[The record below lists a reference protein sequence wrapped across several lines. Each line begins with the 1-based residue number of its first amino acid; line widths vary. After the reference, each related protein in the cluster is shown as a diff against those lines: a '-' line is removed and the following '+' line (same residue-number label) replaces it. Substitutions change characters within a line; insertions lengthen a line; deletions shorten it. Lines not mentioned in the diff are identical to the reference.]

1 MENAKCYAPQ
11 ILVGTEGLP
20 REQWLEYRRKGIGG
34 SDAAAVLGIS
44 PFRTGRDLYYD
55 KLNIVTADDAE
66 NWVQLE
72 VGTLLE
78 PLVAKI
84 FAHKTG
90 YKIYRR
96 PFMFQ
101 HPLYPWMLA
110 DLDYMAE
117 LPDGTTAIL
126 EIKTTNYNAKD
137 NWWYNG
143 EEIVPIYYE
152 SQGRHYMAVMNID
165 RVYFCCLYGNSEDE
179 AMIRR
184 IDRDMAYEEELI
196 PMFQDKYPGVTVK
209 GTYDSSGKLQTQIEE
224 GLEADVFMSA
234 APKQM
239 TALDGE
245 GLIVS
250 DTITNLLENK
260 IVLIVPSDSDS
271 GFTRFEDIEKA
282 ESIALGDPASVPVG
296 QYSEE
301 ALTSL
306 GIWDKIQDKVSFGT
320 NVTEVLNQVAAASAD
335 AGIVYATDAASM
347 ADQVKVVAEAP
358 EGSLAKKVIYPVAVV
373 KDTANAEAAGNFVE
387 FLKTDEAMKVFES
400 YGFTK
405 GE

>member
-1 MENAKCYAPQ
+1 MKKH
-11 ILVGTEGLP
+11 ITMMM
-20 REQWLEYRRKGIGG
+20 
-34 SDAAAVLGIS
+34 AAVMAATVLAGCGAS
-44 PFRTGRDLYYD
+44 KEAAT
-55 KLNIVTADDAE
+55 TAAPSETAAE
-66 NWVQLE
+66 
-72 VGTLLE
+72 
-78 PLVAKI
+78 A
-84 FAHKTG
+84 
-90 YKIYRR
+90 
-96 PFMFQ
+96 
-101 HPLYPWMLA
+101 
-110 DLDYMAE
+110 
-117 LPDGTTAIL
+117 GTTAGTEAGTETEADTKAEAASGQETEIL
-126 EIKTTNYNAKD
+126 VAAAASLKN
-137 NWWYNG
+137 
-143 EEIVPIYYE
+143 
-152 SQGRHYMAVMNID
+152 
-165 RVYFCCLYGNSEDE
+165 
-179 AMIRR
+179 
-184 IDRDMAYEEELI
+184 AYEDELI

-234 APKQM
+234 ATKQM

-245 GLIVS
+245 GMIAS

-260 IVLIVPSDSDS
+260 IVLIVPAGS
-271 GFTRFEDIEKA
+271 GSGLARFEDIEKA
-282 ESIALGDPASVPVG
+282 ESIALGDPASVPAG
-296 QYSEE
+296 QYAEE

-347 ADQVKVVAEAP
+347 ADQVQVVAEAP

-373 KDTANAEAAGNFVE
+373 KNTANEEAAKNFVE

>member
-1 MENAKCYAPQ
+1 MKKQICMMMAAMMAAAALTGCSGGAKETAAATEAETTQ
-11 ILVGTEGLP
+11 ATATAAETEAETSARETTAAQAGESTEILV
-20 REQWLEYRRKGIGG
+20 
-34 SDAAAVLGIS
+34 AAAASL
-44 PFRTGRDLYYD
+44 
-55 KLNIVTADDAE
+55 KN
-66 NWVQLE
+66 
-72 VGTLLE
+72 
-78 PLVAKI
+78 
-84 FAHKTG
+84 
-90 YKIYRR
+90 
-96 PFMFQ
+96 
-101 HPLYPWMLA
+101 
-110 DLDYMAE
+110 
-117 LPDGTTAIL
+117 
-126 EIKTTNYNAKD
+126 
-137 NWWYNG
+137 
-143 EEIVPIYYE
+143 
-152 SQGRHYMAVMNID
+152 
-165 RVYFCCLYGNSEDE
+165 
-179 AMIRR
+179 
-184 IDRDMAYEEELI
+184 AYEEELI